1 MTAEIISVGTEIL
14 MGNIVNTNAAYIAEK
29 LATMGIANYYQTVV
43 GDNVD
48 RLKSVIEQAVS
59 RSDVVIIGGGLGPTE
74 DDLSKETAAEVL
86 GITLRFDNK
95 AWDDIVEFFD
105 KRGMDLPDNNEKQA
119 MVPSSKDGIVM
130 YNPNGTAPG
139 VILEKDEKSII
150 LLPGPPSEMIPMWDE
165 QVTPYLQSKTD
176 VAIFSKMVKFVG
188 IGESKLESEI
198 RDLIHSDN
206 PTVATYAKTGEV
218 HVRVTGSGKDESEA
232 KKLVKPVVKE
242 LKSRYGAKIYSTDE
256 DTTLEMAVVELL
268 SKNNLTIATAES
280 CTGGMLAGRI
290 INVPGASEVV
300 KEGFITYSNKA
311 KRNLLGVKKST
322 LAKYGAV
329 SEQTAKEMVKGVISV
344 SKADVALS
352 TTGIAG
358 PDGGTEEKPVGLVYI
373 GCNVCGRV
381 KVKECHFRGTREM
394 IRNRTTTEA
403 LALLRMC
410 ILEYYTETKL
420 K

>member
-14 MGNIVNTNAAYIAEK
+14 MGNIVNTNAAYMAEK
-29 LATMGIANYYQTVV
+29 LAAMGIANYYQTVV
-43 GDNVD
+43 GDNAG
-48 RLKSVIEQAVS
+48 RLKQVIELALT

-95 AWDDIVEFFD
+95 AWDAIVEYFD
-105 KRGMDLPDNNEKQA
+105 KKGLTLTENNEKQA
-119 MVPSSKDGIVM
+119 MVPGSNDGLIM

-139 VILEKDEKSII
+139 VILEKDGKSII
-150 LLPGPPSEMIPMWDE
+150 LLPGPPSEMIPMWDD
-165 QVTPYLQSKTD
+165 QVTPYLLSKTD
-176 VAIFSKMVKFVG
+176 IAIYSKMVKIVG
-188 IGESKLESEI
+188 VGESKIEDEI
-198 RDLIHSDN
+198 KDLIHSDN

-232 KKLVKPVVKE
+232 KKIVKPVVKE
-242 LKSRYGAKIYSTDE
+242 LKARYGAKIYSTDE
-256 DTTLEMAVVELL
+256 EVSLEQSVVELL
-268 SKNNLTIATAES
+268 EKNNLTIATAES
-280 CTGGMLAGRI
+280 CTGGLLCGRL

-300 KEGFITYSNKA
+300 KEGVVTYSNKS
-311 KRNLLGVKKST
+311 KRNILGVKKST
-322 LAKYGAV
+322 LEKYGAV
-329 SEQTAKEMVKGVISV
+329 SEQTAKEMVKGILSL

-358 PDGGTEEKPVGLVYI
+358 PDGGTDEKPVGLVYI

-381 KVKECHFRGTREM
+381 KVKECHFRGTREI

-403 LALLRMC
+403 LSLLRMC